1 MGGGPADEET
11 GLTGGVAVGVQD
23 TGTGAKDESSWPI
36 EAQICMMLLVVFLS
50 ADGSQSCCGCDVAV
64 RLNFGPTH
72 SLTHSAQSCCCY
84 FSKGGN
90 EPWPWVM
97 HYGSSATVIS
107 DEDEPVE

>member
-1 MGGGPADEET
+1 MLRLSGNLVRPGGSQQCAGDMC
-11 GLTGGVAVGVQD
+11 L
-23 TGTGAKDESSWPI
+23 K
-36 EAQICMMLLVVFLS
+36 QICMMLLVVFLS